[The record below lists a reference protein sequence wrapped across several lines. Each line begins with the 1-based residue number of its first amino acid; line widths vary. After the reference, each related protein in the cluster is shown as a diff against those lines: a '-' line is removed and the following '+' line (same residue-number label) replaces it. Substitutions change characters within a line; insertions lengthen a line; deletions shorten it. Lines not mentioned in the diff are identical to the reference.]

1 LPTCHRIEGTTMAF
15 RSPFVPSALGLAA
28 MLATSLAAAQQPQQA
43 QPAAQTVTVTGGKP
57 AGTAS
62 VAGFGDVPASKLPMS
77 VISLSTSQLQDAAIQ
92 SLADITRLDASIGDA
107 YNSAGYWSNLSVRG
121 FVLDNR
127 FNYRRDGLPIN
138 AETDIALDNKQAI
151 EVLKGASGIQAG
163 TSAPGGLVNLVV
175 KRPVAGLRSALLGWA
190 EDNSWTVAMDLSDR
204 SANGFGWRVN
214 AAASE
219 LDPQLRA
226 AKGSK
231 RLVAL
236 AGDVTLGR
244 GGKLEAEVEWSR
256 QSQPSQPGFSL
267 LGNRL
272 PDAHAI
278 DPNTNLNNQPW
289 SLPVVLQGSTGSL
302 RWSQELTPDWRV
314 TVHGMAQRLKSDD
327 RVAFPFG
334 CSAEDTYDRYCS
346 DGSFDLYDFRSEGE
360 RRDTDAIDASLA
372 GRATIAGMVHR
383 VTLGLL
389 HSRYEA
395 TFNRQANNWVGVGTT
410 DGTTITPADPTL
422 TDENTQRD
430 ERSTELRLQD
440 AVEITKDLSLWA
452 GLRHTRLDRA
462 SVRTDGS
469 RGTRYDQSF
478 TTPWLALSHA
488 VGSGGT
494 VYASWG
500 RGIESEVVPNRAR
513 YNNPGRALPALKSR
527 QVELGYKQRGD
538 NVDAGVAVFEV
549 RRPAWADIGS
559 CDDDNTCTRRADG
572 EARHRGLEADIDWR
586 AGAWNLRASAMA
598 LQARRRGSA
607 DANVEG
613 KRPTNVPDLA
623 LKTQATYNVAAL
635 PGLALLGF
643 VTYEGDR
650 AVLPDNSIRIGGWT
664 RVDLG
669 VRYATTLG
677 GRTMTLRAGVDNVA
691 DRRAWKESP
700 YQFSHAY
707 LYPMAGRRGH
717 ASVNVQF

>member
-1 LPTCHRIEGTTMAF
+1 MAF
-15 RSPFVPSALGLAA
+15 RSPFVPSTLALAA
-28 MLATSLAAAQQPQQA
+28 SLAMSLASSLATAQQAP
-43 QPAAQTVTVTGGKP
+43 QTVTVTGGKP
-57 AGTAS
+57 PSTAS
-62 VAGFGDVPASKLPMS
+62 VAGFGDVPTSKLPMS
-77 VISLSTSQLQDAAIQ
+77 VISINTSQLQDAAIQ

-121 FVLDNR
+121 FILDNR

-138 AETDIALDNKQAI
+138 AETDIGLDNKQAI
-151 EVLKGASGIQAG
+151 EVLKGVSGIQAG

-175 KRPVAGLRSALLGWA
+175 KRPVAGLRSALLGWG
-190 EDNSWTVAMDLSDR
+190 EDNSWKLAMDLSDR
-204 SANGFGWRVN
+204 DRGVGWRVN

-219 LDPQLRA
+219 LDPQLRN
-226 AKGSK
+226 AKGHK

-236 AGDVTLGR
+236 AGDVALGR
-244 GGKLEAEVEWSR
+244 GGLLEAEVEWSR

-278 DPNTNLNNQPW
+278 DPRINLNNQPW
-289 SLPVVLQGSTGSL
+289 SLPVVLQGTTGSL
-302 RWSQELTPDWRV
+302 RWSQEITPEWRV

-334 CSAEDTYDRYCS
+334 CSAENSYDRYCS
-346 DGSFDLYDFRSEGE
+346 DGSFDLYDFRSDGE

-372 GRATIAGMVHR
+372 GRTTIAGMVHH

-395 TFNRQANNWVGVGTT
+395 RFNRQAYNWVGVGTT

-478 TTPWLALSHA
+478 TTPWLALSHT
-488 VGSGGT
+488 VGSSGT

-513 YNNPGRALPALKSR
+513 FNNPGRALPALKSR
-527 QVELGYKQRGD
+527 QVELGYKHRGD
-538 NVDAGVAVFEV
+538 TVDAGVAVFEV
-549 RRPAWADIGS
+549 RRPVWADIGS

-623 LKTQATYNVAAL
+623 LKTQATYNVGAL

-669 VRYATTLG
+669 LRYATTLG
-677 GRTMTLRAGVDNVA
+677 GRTLTLRAGVDNVA

-717 ASVNVQF
+717 ATVNVQF

>member
-1 LPTCHRIEGTTMAF
+1 MAF
-15 RSPFVPSALGLAA
+15 RSPFVPSALALAA
-28 MLATSLAAAQQPQQA
+28 MLATSLAAAQQSQQA

-62 VAGFGDVPASKLPMS
+62 VAGFGDVPTSKLPMS

-121 FVLDNR
+121 FILDNR

-175 KRPVAGLRSALLGWA
+175 KRPVAGLRTALLGWG
-190 EDNSWTVAMDLSDR
+190 EDNSWTLAMDLSDR

-236 AGDVTLGR
+236 AGDVALGR

-278 DPNTNLNNQPW
+278 DPRTNLNNQPW

-395 TFNRQANNWVGVGTT
+395 TFNRQAYNWVGVGTT
-410 DGTTITPADPTL
+410 DGTTITPADPAL

-488 VGSGGT
+488 VGAGGT

-669 VRYATTLG
+669 LRYATTLAG
-677 GRTMTLRAGVDNVA
+677 HTMTLRAGIDNVA

>member
-1 LPTCHRIEGTTMAF
+1 MAF
-15 RSPFVPSALGLAA
+15 RSPFVPSALALAA
-28 MLATSLAAAQQPQQA
+28 MLATSLAAAQQA
-43 QPAAQTVTVTGGKP
+43 SQTVTVTGGKP

-62 VAGFGDVPASKLPMS
+62 VAGFGDVPTSKLPMS

-121 FVLDNR
+121 FILDNR

-175 KRPVAGLRSALLGWA
+175 KRPVAGLRTALLGWA
-190 EDNSWTVAMDLSDR
+190 EDNSWTLAMDLSDR

-244 GGKLEAEVEWSR
+244 GSKLEAEVEWSR

-278 DPNTNLNNQPW
+278 DPRTNLNNQPW

-302 RWSQELTPDWRV
+302 RWSQELTPAWRV

-334 CSAEDTYDRYCS
+334 CSAENNYDRYCS
-346 DGSFDLYDFRSEGE
+346 DGTFDLYDFRSEGE

-372 GRATIAGMVHR
+372 GRATLAGMVHR

-395 TFNRQANNWVGVGTT
+395 TFNRQAYNWVGVGTT
-410 DGTTITPADPTL
+410 DGATITPADPTL

-469 RGTRYDQSF
+469 RGTRYGQSF

-513 YNNPGRALPALKSR
+513 YDNPGRALPALKSR

-538 NVDAGVAVFEV
+538 NVDAGVAIFEV
-549 RRPAWADIGS
+549 RRPVWADIGS

-707 LYPMAGRRGH
+707 LYPMTGRRGH
-717 ASVNVQF
+717 ASVSVQF